1 MIQQTVHAAQ
11 TAEIG
16 VGVCGELAS
25 SPLATP
31 ILVGLGVDEL
41 SMSPPA
47 IPAVKA
53 AVAQF
58 SLEEARAIAHAV
70 LQLDSAEAVRDYLE
84 KKLAKKL

>member
-1 MIQQTVHAAQ
+1 
-11 TAEIG
+11 
-16 VGVCGELAS
+16 
-25 SPLATP
+25 
-31 ILVGLGVDEL
+31 
-41 SMSPPA
+41 
-47 IPAVKA
+47 VKA